1 MLALRLARGTH
12 PLVLLRRLMVTAAS
26 AGVGFLLLCTLGHA
40 LAHPQE
46 VAGSAA
52 RLLWC
57 LVPLAATVQFSIAV
71 ARTDPAARHQTG
83 LSSVGLGPVGLAL
96 LAAVSTA
103 VSCTLGSVFALL
115 AFLGLRGDLGGA
127 PAGGSVADALGA
139 GTTLPYAGA
148 LTLLF
153 VAPAC
158 SGAAV
163 AVALRPRERRSGTT
177 APGPQRPVAA
187 EVQNP
192 AAAHALMAT
201 WLPWGVALTAAG
213 IALGSYAARTK
224 PAPSDEL
231 LPLPGRLNTIPP
243 GVAGGWVLIA
253 IGLVLATP
261 GLTHLCGRLLASGRP
276 GALRLLAGRVLQDE
290 AARLGRP
297 LGVLCAVASGALAA
311 VQLYGTALDSTGARP
326 FGPLTGIGAALVMAC
341 ATATVLTV
349 ALETKGARS
358 ETTAALLRLGA
369 STALLRRAAAL
380 RAVVMA
386 AVLAPI
392 SWAVAELAALPLS
405 H

>member
-12 PLVLLRRLMVTAAS
+12 PLVLLRRFMVAMAS

-40 LAHPQE
+40 LGHPEQ
-46 VAGSAA
+46 ASGSAA

-57 LVPLAATVQFSIAV
+57 VVPLTAAVQLAVAV
-71 ARTDPAARHQTG
+71 ARTDPAARPQAG

-103 VSCTLGSVFALL
+103 VSCTLGSVFALF
-115 AFLGLRGDLGGA
+115 AFLCLRGDLVGV
-127 PAGGSVADALGA
+127 PYSAGVADTLGA
-139 GTTLPYAGA
+139 GQPLPYAGV

-153 VAPAC
+153 VVPVLA
-158 SGAAV
+158 GAAS
-163 AVALRPRERRSGTT
+163 AIALRPRK
-177 APGPQRPVAA
+177 QRPGAA
-187 EVQNP
+187 PEPQQP
-192 AAAHALMAT
+192 AAAAGEPDSART
-201 WLPWGVALTAAG
+201 TVSTGLPWGVALTAAG
-213 IALGSYAARTK
+213 IALGSYAGRA
-224 PAPSDEL
+224 APSSADGL
-231 LPLPGRLNTIPP
+231 LPLPGRLDTIPP
-243 GVAGGWVLIA
+243 GVVGGWMLIG
-253 IGLVLATP
+253 IGLVLASP

-276 GALRLLAGRVLQDE
+276 GALRLLSGRVLQEE
-290 AARLGRP
+290 ATRLGRP

-311 VQLYGTALDSTGARP
+311 TQLYGTALDSTGDRP
-326 FGPLTGIGAALVMAC
+326 FGPLTGVGAALVMAC

-358 ETTAALLRLGA
+358 DTTAALLRIGA
-369 STALLRRAAAL
+369 SPALLRRAAAL
-380 RAVVMA
+380 RGAVIV